1 MNALTEGDPV
11 LVKGQVWQMDD
22 KFIRIHHV
30 GRHLVE
36 YRIMTVLQR
45 RPGTLSPSI
54 SPIRE
59 VQRHLLTNHAT
70 LVEDCHSPE
79 ETVAPFVVRA
89 KPFKRR

>member
-1 MNALTEGDPV
+1 MNALIEGHPV
-11 LVKGQVWQMDD
+11 LAKGQVWQMDD
-22 KFIRIHHV
+22 KFMRIHHI

-45 RPGTLSPSI
+45 RPGTLSASI

-70 LVEDCHSPE
+70 LVEDCCSPT
-79 ETVAPFVVRA
+79 ETNVREVVGP
-89 KPFKRR
+89 KPLKRR